1 MIDTSQNIK
10 ILKNTV
16 KGQEN
21 VLTTEALAF
30 LAKLHKKFNPTRKAL
45 LLERDRIQAEI
56 DKTGKL
62 GLLEETANIR
72 ESEWQVGPIPADL
85 QKRNVEITGPVDRK
99 MVINALNSGA
109 DVFMADFEDST
120 SPTWENLI
128 NGQINLS
135 DAVHRKIDFTS
146 AKGKTYKL
154 NDKIATLFVRAR
166 GWHLDEK
173 HLELDGEKLS
183 GSMVD
188 FGLFAFRN
196 FKTLLA
202 NGTGPYFYLPKIQD
216 YREAKLWDDIFAFTE
231 KELGM
236 PHGTIKA
243 TVLIETIHG
252 AFQMEEIVHAL
263 KDHLAGLNAGR
274 WDYIFSVIKTKFH
287 HKDSIL
293 PDRACVTMTSGFMQA
308 YAEKMVDVC
317 HRRGAHA
324 IGGMAAFIP
333 SKDPTVNEKA
343 FEKVKAD
350 KEREAS
356 QGFDGT
362 WVAHPGLVDVART
375 AFDNVLKGKDHQ
387 KEINPKK
394 GQINHEKLSDFHTEG
409 KVTRAG
415 LAHNL
420 NIAVHYMAY
429 WLNGTGAVALNN
441 LMEDAATAEI
451 SRVQV
456 QQWLKHKVVLDT
468 KEIVTE
474 NLVEEILKYE
484 TQKVYTQ
491 YPENPNFQDKV
502 ILASELIEKLIV
514 NEKME
519 DFLTLEAYNRL
530 K

>member
-1 MIDTSQNIK
+1 MRDILQKIK
-10 ILKNTV
+10 VLKNTV
-16 KGQEN
+16 VGQDK
-21 VLTTEALAF
+21 VLSAEALDF
-30 LAKLHKKFNPTRKAL
+30 LSKLHENFNPTRKEL
-45 LLERDRIQAEI
+45 LLDRNRIQTEI
-56 DKTGKL
+56 DKTGSL
-62 GLLEETANIR
+62 GLLKETANIR
-72 ESEWQVGPIPADL
+72 ESEWQVAQIPDDL

-120 SPTWENLI
+120 SPTWENLM
-128 NGQINLS
+128 NGQINLG
-135 DAVHRKIDFTS
+135 DAIRRNIDFVS
-146 AKGKTYKL
+146 PQGKSYKL
-154 NDKIATLFVRAR
+154 NDKTATLVVRAR

-188 FGLFAFRN
+188 FGLYAFN
-196 FKTLLA
+196 NHKTLIE
-202 NGTGPYFYLPKIQD
+202 NGTSLYFYLPKIQD
-216 YREAKLWDDIFAFTE
+216 YREAKLWDDIFSFTE

-236 PHGTIKA
+236 EHGSIKA

-252 AFQMEEIVHAL
+252 AFQMEEIAHAL

-333 SKDPTVNEKA
+333 SKDLAVNEKA
-343 FEKVKAD
+343 FEKVKTD

-362 WVAHPGLVDVART
+362 WVAHPGLVDVARN
-375 AFDNVLKGKDHQ
+375 AFDKVLNGELHQ
-387 KEINPKK
+387 KEVNPKK
-394 GQINHEKLSDFHTEG
+394 GQINHDELSEFHTEG
-409 KVTRAG
+409 EVTKRG

-429 WLNGTGAVALNN
+429 WLSGTGAVALNN
-441 LMEDAATAEI
+441 LMEDAA
-451 SRVQV
+451 
-456 QQWLKHKVVLDT
+456 
-468 KEIVTE
+468 
-474 NLVEEILKYE
+474 
-484 TQKVYTQ
+484 
-491 YPENPNFQDKV
+491 
-502 ILASELIEKLIV
+502 
-514 NEKME
+514 
-519 DFLTLEAYNRL
+519 
-530 K
+530 